1 MHLAST
7 ALLVF
12 LTAIPA
18 AQDEG
23 RISKVA
29 TIDQLNL
36 TVELPE
42 LEDFQSFGTL
52 SEQVPG
58 RWTGRLGKVELV
70 ITMFAADAAQFGIAI
85 PEGVLMLVED
95 NAVHD
100 DGADF
105 RFDESRLIE
114 GAYGSTPYAM
124 IGSGAFRSEEGDLRS
139 SFFAMTGLA
148 NGQLYSIEI
157 ETTPVASKAVEKELM
172 HFFEKGVTYSGE
184 LENYEWTDEEAEA
197 RWRRDVPE
205 DIKDKMKKKVQRT
218 KHYIFLTNASGGNT
232 YAKKMEENY
241 KTIQKLFPFE
251 ETKSRRLMPVFI
263 FRTRYQYVEFFAN
276 IMGSSKEEAA
286 RSGGH
291 AWRDYYATM
300 YESPGDP
307 THLHEQVHQIFAN
320 RLLRGGG
327 GSWFQEGL
335 AQYTATRKN
344 ELSGAAREVKKGRH
358 KRLPEF
364 VQMASLIYSTSGD
377 DVKGGS
383 EAGNLYMQAALLIEF
398 MRESKFAKKGFQQ
411 FVMEIGRVPGGDV
424 EAIDAVLMKIYEVN
438 LLQLDELFIA
448 YCKKR

>member
-1 MHLAST
+1 MHLASA
-7 ALLVF
+7 ALLAF
-12 LTAIPA
+12 LTAIPVV
-18 AQDEG
+18 QDEDALP
-23 RISKVA
+23 KAA
-29 TIDQLNL
+29 TIDHLQM
-36 TVELPE
+36 TVQLPE

-52 SEQVPG
+52 SDQVPG
-58 RWTGRLGKVELV
+58 RWTGRLGKNELV
-70 ITMFAADAAQFGIAI
+70 ITMFAANAEQFGMTI

-124 IGSGAFRSEEGDLRS
+124 IGSGALRSEEGDLRS
-139 SFFAMTGLA
+139 SLYAMTGLA
-148 NGQLYSIEI
+148 NGWLYSIEI

-197 RWRRDVPE
+197 RWRRDAPE
-205 DIKDKMKKKVQRT
+205 GIKDDMKKVLRS
-218 KHYIFLTNASGGNT
+218 KHYIFLTNASGGKL
-232 YAKKMEENY
+232 YMKKMEENY
-241 KTIQKLFPFE
+241 KKIQKLFPFE
-251 ETKSRRLMPVFI
+251 ETESRRLMPVFI
-263 FRTRYQYVEFFAN
+263 FRTRDQYVEFFAN
-276 IMGSSKEEAA
+276 IAGSSKEAAA
-286 RSGGH
+286 RSAGH
-291 AWRDYYATM
+291 AWMDYYATM
-300 YESPGDP
+300 YKEPGDP

-320 RLLRGGG
+320 RLLLGGG

-335 AQYTATRKN
+335 AEYTECRKN

-364 VQMASLIYSTSGD
+364 VQMASLIYSTSGN

-383 EAGNLYMQAALLIEF
+383 EAGDLYKQAALLIEF
-398 MRESKFAKKGFQQ
+398 MRESKFGKKGFQQ
-411 FVMEIGRVPGGDV
+411 FVREIGRVPRGDV
-424 EAIDAVLMKIYEVN
+424 QAIDEVLMRIYEVD
-438 LLQLDELFIA
+438 LLQLDELFIE

>member
-1 MHLAST
+1 MHIASA

-12 LTAIPA
+12 LPA
-18 AQDEG
+18 LPVVQDEG
-23 RISKVA
+23 TASNVT
-29 TIDQLNL
+29 TIDHLDI

-58 RWTGRLGKVELV
+58 RWTGRIGKVELV
-70 ITMFAADAAQFGIAI
+70 ITMFAGDAKQFGFSI
-85 PEGVLMLVED
+85 PEGVLILVED

-114 GAYGSTPYAM
+114 GAYGSNSYAM
-124 IGSGAFRSEEGDLRS
+124 IGSGGIRSEEGDLRS
-139 SFFAMTGLA
+139 SLFAMAGLA
-148 NGQLYSIEI
+148 NGQYYSIEI

-184 LENYEWTDEEAEA
+184 LANYEWTDEEAEA
-197 RWRRDVPE
+197 RWIRDAPE
-205 DIKDKMKKKVQRT
+205 GIKDDMKKVLRS
-218 KHYIFLTNASGGNT
+218 KHYIFLTNASGGKL
-232 YAKKMEENY
+232 YMKKMEENY
-241 KTIQKLFPFE
+241 KAIQKLFPFE
-251 ETKSRRLMPVFI
+251 ETESRRLMPVFI
-263 FRTRYQYVEFFAN
+263 FRTRDQYVEFFAD
-276 IMGSSKEEAA
+276 ITGSSKEAAA
-286 RSGGH
+286 RSAGH

-300 YESPGDP
+300 YNSPGDP

-320 RLLRGGG
+320 RLLLGGG

-335 AQYTATRKN
+335 AEYTETRKN
-344 ELSGAAREVKKGRH
+344 ERSGAAREVKKGRH

-364 VQMASLIYSTSGD
+364 VQMASLIYSTAGD

-383 EAGNLYMQAALLIEF
+383 EAGDLYKQAALLIEF
-398 MRESKFAKKGFQQ
+398 MRESKFGKKGFQQ
-411 FVMEIGRVPGGDV
+411 FVKEIGRVPRGDV
-424 EAIDAVLMKIYEVN
+424 EEINAVLMKIYEVD
-438 LLQLDELFIA
+438 LVQLDELFID